1 MKVNYIS
8 EKIILAICFSVILYC
23 FYLLLTNDKFFNN
36 DELKHFFDDQM
47 TQTETERIAWK

>member
-36 DELKHFFDDQM
+36 DKLKHFFDDQM
-47 TQTETERIAWK
+47 TQTETERIA

>member
-23 FYLLLTNDKFFNN
+23 FYLILTNDKFFNN

-47 TQTETERIAWK
+47 TQTETERIA